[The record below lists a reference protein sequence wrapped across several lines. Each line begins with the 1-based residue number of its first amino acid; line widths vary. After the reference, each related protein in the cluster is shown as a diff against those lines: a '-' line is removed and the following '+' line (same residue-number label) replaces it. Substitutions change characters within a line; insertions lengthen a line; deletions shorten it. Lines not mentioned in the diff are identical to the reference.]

1 MATRTKNPRGSID
14 WQSIEHEYV
23 TGGDD
28 VSLRHLAKK
37 HEIHQTTM
45 CNVSARDGWVAK
57 RTAYREQVAER
68 ALEASIEDRAE
79 TLAERNAHLGERLYT
94 VATTAI
100 EDALFAEKPSAR
112 QSNMVS
118 AGIAIDKWRLV
129 TGQNTAKTEQT
140 IKGPHD
146 DLTDTEAEALLAESV
161 DVLLYSKQRR
171 AAATG
176 RHLATAGA
184 EGQP

>member
-1 MATRTKNPRGSID
+1 MAKHTKHPQGSID
-14 WQSIEHEYV
+14 WQSIEHEYMI
-23 TGGDD
+23 GGND
-28 VSLRHLAKK
+28 VSLRYLAEK
-37 HEIHQTTM
+37 HDIHKTTVS
-45 CNVSARDGWVAK
+45 NVSVRDGWVAK
-57 RTAYREQVAER
+57 RQAYRERVAEK
-68 ALEASIEDRAE
+68 ALEASVEERAE

-100 EDALFAEKPSAR
+100 EDALNADKATTR

-129 TGQNTAKTEQT
+129 TGQNTAKTEQL

-146 DLTDTEAEALLAESV
+146 DLTDSEAEALLAESV